1 MTIRLDED
9 RPTEFTNSIYRSIN
23 RRVTLFRL
31 VNLVATDF
39 VPARIGPMRGP
50 FQNMP
55 AIYNEYFI
63 LDPLFLRDNHADW
76 LDCWVCLCSY
86 ALRADQSP
94 KLL

>member
-1 MTIRLDED
+1 M
-9 RPTEFTNSIYRSIN
+9 
-23 RRVTLFRL
+23 TLFHL

-55 AIYNEYFI
+55 AVYNEYFI